1 MTDTAFKRIH
11 DRFEKLSSSRGVW
24 DDHWQR
30 LGELMLPKRAD
41 FTVREAKGSRRQGGI
56 VRYDG
61 TPILAARNLASA
73 IDGLLKPKTERWF
86 AIKAE
91 DPELNDLDEVKLWL
105 EDAEDRMIA
114 ALYNRRARF
123 LQATGEVDLD
133 LVVFGT
139 AVLFTGISHTFD
151 KLLFRSFHLKNTY
164 IQRNN
169 EGDVDAIYIRDMK
182 TARQATQEFGSHV
195 GDLVK
200 EAMEKGKGEDEFEFV
215 WAVAPRSDRDA
226 RRIDNRNFAWSSEW
240 IDVKGEKR
248 VSESGFKRFP
258 FQVPTWDNAA
268 DEIYGRSPGMV
279 ALADSN
285 TVNSQARTILRAG
298 EKVTDPPLLVA
309 NDSIMGRV
317 KMFAGGINYFDADA
331 ARRLGRIPLE
341 ALKTGGQIPIGREM
355 QNDTREQIWQ
365 AFFRNILQLPI
376 DRPQM
381 TATEVLER
389 KEEFIR
395 TIGPVFGR
403 LESDYT
409 GAIIDEVFAI
419 MAELK
424 SFREAPDILKGKDV
438 RFEYTSPVQRAREQI
453 QAAAAARSAE
463 VLQPY
468 VLADPTVMDNFDGD
482 QISRDVG
489 VASGMPSK
497 WLVPVDVRDRK
508 RQERNQQ
515 IAEQQQKEEALMAVD
530 AGSKVAQSGLIE
542 QISDLGQP
550 TGPPAPGTPEGAA
563 TGGL

>member
-11 DRFEKLSSSRGVW
+11 DRFEKLSSGRGVW

-91 DPELNDLDEVKLWL
+91 DPELNDMDEVKLWL
-105 EDAEDRMIA
+105 EDSEDRMIA

-226 RRIDNRNFAWSSEW
+226 RRIDNRNFAW
-240 IDVKGEKR
+240 
-248 VSESGFKRFP
+248 
-258 FQVPTWDNAA
+258 
-268 DEIYGRSPGMV
+268 
-279 ALADSN
+279 
-285 TVNSQARTILRAG
+285 
-298 EKVTDPPLLVA
+298 
-309 NDSIMGRV
+309 
-317 KMFAGGINYFDADA
+317 
-331 ARRLGRIPLE
+331 
-341 ALKTGGQIPIGREM
+341 
-355 QNDTREQIWQ
+355 
-365 AFFRNILQLPI
+365 
-376 DRPQM
+376 
-381 TATEVLER
+381 
-389 KEEFIR
+389 
-395 TIGPVFGR
+395 
-403 LESDYT
+403 
-409 GAIIDEVFAI
+409 
-419 MAELK
+419 
-424 SFREAPDILKGKDV
+424 
-438 RFEYTSPVQRAREQI
+438 
-453 QAAAAARSAE
+453 
-463 VLQPY
+463 
-468 VLADPTVMDNFDGD
+468 
-482 QISRDVG
+482 
-489 VASGMPSK
+489 
-497 WLVPVDVRDRK
+497 
-508 RQERNQQ
+508 
-515 IAEQQQKEEALMAVD
+515 
-530 AGSKVAQSGLIE
+530 
-542 QISDLGQP
+542 
-550 TGPPAPGTPEGAA
+550 
-563 TGGL
+563 